1 MSIFKQQKFLSMA
14 SSVSGAVFG
23 ILIFALMARSL
34 TKEDFGIFGVYLAIV
49 TTFSMIK
56 SGLVGKP
63 VIKQLAETDSEE
75 EQAVILG
82 SAWRLSFYSSLI
94 FITPLALVLG
104 GLFWYYQTEEFL
116 LYAVFSPLFALGT
129 IPFNIA
135 TYKQNAEMR
144 FDRLLRLR
152 FMNRGLYFLGVL
164 TVFLLDGG
172 IWYMMASYLVASI
185 IPSIVSI
192 AKGWAGYQYLKHYD
206 PTVFK
211 GLVRFGRFTMGTLI
225 GGTLL
230 RSSDDFLIRIFLGPE
245 GVALYQVPQRL
256 VNLIDIPLRALVSF
270 SYPSLAKANKNKD
283 KSKFSSEFET
293 SAGFAFVLLL
303 PMAVGAFIFA
313 EPLVVALGGAK
324 YANTE
329 AANLLRIFSVFMA
342 FTSLDRY
349 AGVALDVLNRPQVN
363 LKKVIVM
370 LSVNILGD
378 IIVLY
383 YFQDILWVAAI
394 SIITFS
400 TGTILGFRYIND
412 RVPLRFLHWVI
423 LGFKEIQRFV
433 KKLVRKS

>member
-1 MSIFKQQKFLSMA
+1 MA

-34 TKEDFGIFGVYLAIV
+34 SKEDFGIFGVYLAIV
-49 TTFSMIK
+49 TTFSMVK

-63 VIKQLAETDSEE
+63 VIKQLAETDSEQ

-82 SAWRLSFYSSLI
+82 SAWRLSFYSSLV
-94 FITPLALVLG
+94 FILPLALVLG
-104 GLFWYYQTEEFL
+104 GLYWHYQTEEFL
-116 LYAVFSPLFALGT
+116 LYTVFAPLFALGT

-164 TVFLLDGG
+164 VVYLLDGG
-172 IWYMMASYLVASI
+172 IWYMMGAYLVASV
-185 IPSIVSI
+185 IPSIVAI
-192 AKGWAGYQYLKHYD
+192 FKGWSGFQYLSQYD
-206 PTVFK
+206 PLVFK
-211 GLVRFGRFTMGTLI
+211 DLFRFGRFTMGTLI
-225 GGTLL
+225 GSTLL

-270 SYPSLAKANKNKD
+270 SFPSLAKANKSGD
-283 KSKFSSEFET
+283 QSKFSTEFET
-293 SAGFAFVLLL
+293 SAGFAFVLLF
-303 PMAVGAFIFA
+303 PMAVAAFIFA
-313 EPLVVALGGAK
+313 EPLVVALGGLK
-324 YANTE
+324 YANTD

-370 LSVNILGD
+370 LSVNIIGD
-378 IIVLY
+378 VIVLY

-394 SIITFS
+394 SILTFS
-400 TGTILGFRYIND
+400 TGTILGYQYIKD
-412 RVPLRFLHWVI
+412 RVPLRFLHWFA
-423 LGFKEIQRFV
+423 LGIKEIQRFV